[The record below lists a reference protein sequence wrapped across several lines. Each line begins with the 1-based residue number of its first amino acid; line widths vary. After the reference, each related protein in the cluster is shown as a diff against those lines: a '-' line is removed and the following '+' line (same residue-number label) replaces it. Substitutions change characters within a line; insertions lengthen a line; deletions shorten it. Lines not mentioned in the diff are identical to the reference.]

1 MININYFKYLLKKDY
16 KIILILFLGIFFV
29 FPLQVIIDE
38 PIYNEIWYSYNES
51 EYISIGKILSSSS
64 LCLTTST
71 IIILILGI
79 FTPLV
84 MRHMYITRK
93 QCDTYYALP
102 IKKETLYQTTYL
114 FGFVVDISVWTLC
127 FLIALCG
134 YSIKGFSLNY
144 GYLFL
149 YMVCMWGFLF
159 VQYTV
164 SSFFSLLATNRS
176 DASLLTI
183 FGPLCLLMIT
193 FEICS
198 VINIL
203 FSFKV
208 ANIINSYT
216 EYFINPFASGFK
228 FTSCLA
234 QKAILIPQ
242 DIKDFISTIPEADT
256 NFYRIT
262 NVDKIPLYVIIGLI
276 LHIIICIILQFIN
289 RYIFKEIKAERIEY
303 ISPRQVGLKV
313 CLSIFIIFLFSLCDF
328 TFPFPSIFIIAN
340 ALLFYFI
347 GQFYIKRKIKFDKQ
361 MFILLIPLIICGI
374 IISLGASIS

>member
-1 MININYFKYLLKKDY
+1 MININYFKYLIKKDY
-16 KIILILFLGIFFV
+16 KIIIILLLGIFFI

-38 PIYNEIWYSYNES
+38 PMYNEIWYGYNES
-51 EYISIGKILSSSS
+51 EFITIGEILSPSS

-79 FTPLV
+79 FTPLI
-84 MRHMYITRK
+84 MRQMFITRK

-114 FGFVVDISVWTLC
+114 FGFTVDISSWTLC

-159 VQYTV
+159 VLYTI
-164 SSFFSLLATNRS
+164 SSFFSLLATNKS

-183 FGPLCLLMIT
+183 FGPLCLLMLS

-198 VINIL
+198 VIKLL
-203 FSFKV
+203 FPTSV
-208 ANIINSYT
+208 ANQINPYVN
-216 EYFINPFASGFK
+216 YLINPFANGFK
-228 FTSCLA
+228 FTSTLA

-242 DIKDFISTIPEADT
+242 DIKLFVSTLPETNT
-256 NFYRIT
+256 NFYYIT
-262 NVDKIPLYVIIGLI
+262 NVESIPLYAIISFVLHLVI
-276 LHIIICIILQFIN
+276 CVILQYIN
-289 RYIFKEIKAERIEY
+289 IHVFKEIKAERIEY
-303 ISPRQVGLKV
+303 VSPRQVGLKV
-313 CLSIFIIFLFSLCDF
+313 CLSIFTLFLFSLCDF
-328 TFPFPSIFIIAN
+328 TFLLPSTFIFAN

-347 GQFYIKRKIKFDKQ
+347 GQFYIQRKIKFNKQ

-374 IISLGASIS
+374 IISQGAFL